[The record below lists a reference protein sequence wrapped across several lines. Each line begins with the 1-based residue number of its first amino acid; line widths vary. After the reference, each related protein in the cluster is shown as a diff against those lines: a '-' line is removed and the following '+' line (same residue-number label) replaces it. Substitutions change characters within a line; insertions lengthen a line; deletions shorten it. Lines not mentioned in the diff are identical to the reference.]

1 MNLHILS
8 TLSAER
14 ALTPG
19 LLGRDL
25 RRHIQVLL
33 QFDGITP
40 THFLQADKRRAVGWL
55 GATSGAVEPVFA
67 ADFLGAVLGRNGAH
81 LIFLQFPLGHRCI
94 LLLPGET
101 PADHHVM

>member
-1 MNLHILS
+1 MNLHILG
-8 TLSAER
+8 TLSAEQ
-14 ALTPG
+14 AVPPG

-25 RRHIQVLL
+25 NRHIQVLL
-33 QFDGITP
+33 QFDGITHTP
-40 THFLQADKRRAVGWL
+40 SWQADKRRVVGWP

-81 LIFLQFPLGHRCI
+81 FVFLQFPLGHRRL

-101 PADHHVM
+101 PADRHVL